1 MQAKTLLAVFAI
13 VIAVGFVAAN
23 SVIPQASAQQF
34 CVGKNGEVFNG
45 MCPPGHNGPSL
56 SAQSTAPGHLSTGG
70 PGTPSTAYAP
80 GHSK

>member
-23 SVIPQASAQQF
+23 SIIPQASAQM
-34 CVGKNGEVFNG
+34 CVKNGEVFNG
-45 MCPPGHNGPSL
+45 MCPPGHNGPAL

-80 GHSK
+80 GHNK